1 MRVTTQHMYGDFINQ
16 MNSSLSQYLDLNMQA
31 ATQKQIN
38 KPSDD
43 PIGAAHIL
51 TYRADIAQTTQLEE
65 NVSSASNWLK
75 TADGALDQVATQL
88 IRMKELAEQASTGTM
103 SEDNRLQISEEV
115 NQIFQQIMALANE
128 EVAGRFIFAGQNID
142 TLPYELGIGVDS
154 VDPALSDRHFEATG
168 EIDNSVL
175 VRFTSSG
182 DVPPA
187 NPGGADI
194 TYEYTTDAGETWKS
208 GIMSA
213 GDTKLYIGSSAEIQF
228 THPPVTVTAYDDTK
242 PFTETN
248 GTSMT
253 IRPAAIYKGYD
264 NDVAP
269 DVTVYGEM
277 GSAIKAHPNG
287 YFSED
292 IQVRI
297 DTPVDLSKSSVPQ
310 EVTYSYTT
318 DNGQTWT
325 TKTVDTALNPT
336 DSPDYETLLR
346 LPVPGGFF
354 DLEAEAGTAPNTVI
368 TAGTQYSIKP
378 QRTNIDYETSQDN
391 YIMVNSVGKDIF
403 GGLYTPQGSDVQAS
417 AFGGAGKNLF
427 ESIATF
433 IGALETNNQEACG
446 RALEDIEDGI
456 EQLTFAQA
464 DIGGRM
470 NRLESTATSLSY
482 SKLDQTDRLSNIEDA
497 DLAELTIQLTM
508 QQMAYQTVLQSSSMV
523 MQLNLTQFI

>member
-31 ATQKQIN
+31 ATQKQVN

-51 TYRADIAQTTQLEE
+51 TYRADISQTTQLEE

-75 TADGALDQVATQL
+75 TADGALDQVAAQL
-88 IRMKELAEQASTGTM
+88 IRMKEIAGQASTGTM
-103 SEDNRLQISEEV
+103 SEDNRLQISEEA

-142 TLPYELGIGVDS
+142 TLPYELGLGVDS
-154 VDPALSDRHFEATG
+154 VDPELADRHFEVTG
-168 EIDNSVL
+168 DIDNSVL
-175 VRFTSSG
+175 IRFTTTG

-194 TYEYTTDAGETWKS
+194 TYEYTSDGGETWKT
-208 GIMSA
+208 GTMSA
-213 GDTKLYIGSSAEIQF
+213 GDTKLSIGTAEIQF
-228 THPPVTVTAYDDTK
+228 DSASPVTVTAYDDTK
-242 PFTETN
+242 PFTEAN

-253 IRPAAIYKGYD
+253 VRPAAIYKGYD
-264 NDVAP
+264 NDVPP

-277 GSAIKAHPNG
+277 GSAIKPHPNG

-292 IQVRI
+292 VQVRI
-297 DTPVDLSKSSVPQ
+297 DTPVDLSVVPQ
-310 EVTYSYTT
+310 EVTYSYST
-318 DNGQTWT
+318 DNGQTWI
-325 TKTVDTALNPT
+325 TKTVDTANNPT
-336 DSPDYETLLR
+336 DSTAYNTLLR

-354 DLEAEAGTAPNTVI
+354 DLEAQAGTAPDTEI
-368 TAGTQYSIKP
+368 AAGTQYSIKP

-403 GGLYTPQGSDVQAS
+403 GGLYTPQGTTTQVS
-417 AFGGAGKNLF
+417 AFDGEGKNLF

-446 RALEDIEDGI
+446 RALENVEAAI

-482 SKLDQTDRLSNIEDA
+482 SKLDQTERLSNIEDA